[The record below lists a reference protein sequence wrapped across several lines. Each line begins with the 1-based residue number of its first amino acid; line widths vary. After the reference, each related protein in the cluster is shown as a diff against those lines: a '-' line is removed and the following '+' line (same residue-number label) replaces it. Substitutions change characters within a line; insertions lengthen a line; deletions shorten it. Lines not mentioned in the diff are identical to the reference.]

1 MQKSSFLFCMEVY
14 EYKNNGVTKS
24 VTPFLYA

>member
-1 MQKSSFLFCMEVY
+1 MQKSNFLFCMEIY

-24 VTPFLYA
+24 VTPLLYA